1 MTYKVF
7 YVNDLR
13 ECCYVVDCGSQKC
26 VVIDPGMQ
34 NAGECGRIADYIRSK
49 ELEPEAIL
57 LTHAHFD
64 HIYGVKECIE
74 RYGVKVYMSPLDKV
88 VKDDAESLARD
99 FGMPAPDI
107 DWDTVDIF
115 DGQRLSF
122 GELEFEVIGTPGH
135 SPGSVCFYDRQ
146 NGDLFSGDTLF
157 AGTIGNTAHRWGDY
171 DKEIVSI
178 MDKLMGLDSDV
189 KVHPGHGCGTTIGYE
204 RTSNP
209 FLQPFNYKDPET
221 GDVDGIEFR

>member
-1 MTYKVF
+1 MVIW
-7 YVNDLR
+7 DGSLQG
-13 ECCYVVDCGSQKC
+13 VVL
-26 VVIDPGMQ
+26 DPGFW
-34 NAGECGRIADYIRSK
+34 NREEREKLFSFTDAKGIRIK
-49 ELEPEAIL
+49 AIL

-157 AGTIGNTAHRWGDY
+157 AGTIGKTSDRYGSY
-171 DKEIVSI
+171 DDEIRSI
-178 MDKLMGLDSDV
+178 MDKIMGLDGSV
-189 KVHPGHGCGTTIGYE
+189 RVHPCHGGGTTIAYE
-204 RTSNP
+204 RTNNP
-209 FLQPFNYKDPET
+209 FLQPFNYMDPET
-221 GDVDGIEFR
+221 GAVDGIEFNG